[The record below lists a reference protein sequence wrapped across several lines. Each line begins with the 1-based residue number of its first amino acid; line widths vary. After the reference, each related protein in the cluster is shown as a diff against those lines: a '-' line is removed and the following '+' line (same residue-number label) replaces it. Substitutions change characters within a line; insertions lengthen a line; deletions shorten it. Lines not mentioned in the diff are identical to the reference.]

1 MVRPSSLGRVC
12 GYFALLL
19 LLQVIFPFSAFAA
32 DQQPIQTPEQTGNP
46 MVFGI
51 AAHAWWLDPEVY
63 GDQLFAALDDLRVTT
78 VRTPIDWKRFE
89 PVEGQYDWSLYDR
102 VFGELARR
110 NIVIVADFN
119 TIPGWASVDQ
129 AGCDDEATEIW
140 VCELRADKVDAF
152 KRAVRAVVSRY
163 AWIEH
168 WEFWNEPEM
177 WQLLGEDATV
187 YLRNLRIF
195 YDIAHEVN
203 PEIEVAAQTLVGPE
217 YMEYMYNICASWYG
231 AGNEPW
237 DAISIHPYN
246 WNYTPE
252 SSNPPMELAY
262 DRIVNLRN
270 LMIARGDGNQ
280 PIWIT
285 EYGWNNGAENMAKN
299 LVAALDW
306 MKRQPYIEFAH
317 LHMLHDWNTVPVD
330 FFGLMSIVPDA
341 NGFQYLG
348 PDTQFTPKQ
357 PFYDAFK
364 NYPRDGWPAKPW
376 DAGSVYFPQTRQ
388 SLSGRFLKAWQARG
402 GLEIM
407 GYPLSR
413 PYPRQDD
420 NGNWLLVQDFER
432 ARLEYHPEFVGT
444 DNEVLGT
451 LIGAEITANRRAEP
465 AFQPLGICPSSPERD
480 CFAAT
485 GHSLAYG
492 FRAYWK
498 AHGGLT
504 VFGYPISEE
513 FVEVDPISGIAYT
526 VQYFERARFE
536 YHPEL
541 AGTPYEVLLGL
552 LIRQD
557 LEAEGVLPPPPD
569 IRTPTQPSYQ

>member
-1 MVRPSSLGRVC
+1 
-12 GYFALLL
+12 
-19 LLQVIFPFSAFAA
+19 
-32 DQQPIQTPEQTGNP
+32 
-46 MVFGI
+46 
-51 AAHAWWLDPEVY
+51 
-63 GDQLFAALDDLRVTT
+63 
-78 VRTPIDWKRFE
+78 
-89 PVEGQYDWSLYDR
+89 VEGQFDWSLYDR
-102 VFGELARR
+102 VFGELAKR

-129 AGCDDEATEIW
+129 PGCDDPVTEIW
-140 VCELRADKVDAF
+140 LCELRPDKVDAF
-152 KRAVRAVVSRY
+152 KRAARAAVSRY

-203 PEIEVAAQTLVGPE
+203 PEIVVAAQTLVGPE
-217 YMEYMYNICASWYG
+217 YMEYVYNIAKDWYG

-246 WNYTPE
+246 WHYTPAE
-252 SSNPPMELAY
+252 GQPPMELAY
-262 DRIVNLRN
+262 DRITTLRN
-270 LMIARGDGNQ
+270 LMIARGDADQ

-285 EYGWNNGAENMAKN
+285 EYGWNHGPENMARN

-330 FFGLMSIVPDA
+330 FFGLMSIVPDE

-348 PDTQFTPKQ
+348 PDTRFTPKQ

-364 NYPRDGWPAKPW
+364 YYPRDGRPAKPW
-376 DAGSVYFPQTRQ
+376 DADALYFPETQQ
-388 SLSGRFLKAWQARG
+388 SISGRFLTAWQARG
-402 GLEIM
+402 GLRIM
-407 GYPLSR
+407 GYPLTR

-420 NGNWLLVQDFER
+420 AGNWLLVQDFER
-432 ARLEYHPEFVGT
+432 ARLEFHPELLGT
-444 DNEVLGT
+444 NSEVLGT
-451 LIGAEITANRRAEP
+451 LIGVDITRGREHEP
-465 AFQPLGICPSSPERD
+465 AFERLGICPASAERE
-480 CFAAT
+480 CFEPT
-485 GHSLAYG
+485 GHSLSYG
-492 FRAYWK
+492 FQRYWH
-498 AHGGLT
+498 AHGGLA
-504 VFGYPISEE
+504 VFGYPLSEE
-513 FVEVDPISGIAYT
+513 FTEVDPISGIAYT

-536 YHPEL
+536 YHPEF
-541 AGTPYEVLLGL
+541 AGTEHEVLLGL
-552 LIRQD
+552 LVRQE

-569 IRTPTQPSYQ
+569 LRLPTQPSFQ